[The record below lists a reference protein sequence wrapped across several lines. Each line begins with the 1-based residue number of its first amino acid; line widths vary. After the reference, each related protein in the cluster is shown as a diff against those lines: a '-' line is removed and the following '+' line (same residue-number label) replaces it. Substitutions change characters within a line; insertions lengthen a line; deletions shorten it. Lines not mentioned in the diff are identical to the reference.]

1 MKKRKEKKVKDKRK
15 RLKLKFNIDKIL
27 CGILLLLSIILVVF
41 LFCLDIIPNKYLYII
56 LGVEVVANLLA
67 ILFCFV
73 WKLPKKEKLS
83 FGYL

>member
-56 LGVEVVANLLA
+56 LGV
-67 ILFCFV
+67 
-73 WKLPKKEKLS
+73 
-83 FGYL
+83 